1 MKRPV
6 FRGCGKADQCGDLKT
21 GIDIGMAVSTF
32 LYNFFTL
39 GNEFHLESLL
49 FFPALFFPVG
59 SDRHGRSGVPDTSG
73 AGGTGLRFGMDLSWL
88 IFLPFF

>member
-1 MKRPV
+1 MERPV
-6 FRGCGKADQCGDLKT
+6 FRGGGKADQCGDLRT
-21 GIDIGMAVSTF
+21 GYGTGMAVSSF
-32 LYNFFTL
+32 LYNFFTP

-49 FFPALFFPVG
+49 FFQALFFRVG
-59 SDRHGRSGVPDTSG
+59 SDRQGRSGDPDTSG